1 MGNLVTA
8 PTTGGVSVTYR
19 APRMAG
25 VWPATNLA
33 TAQDPYKPTL
43 VTVFVTDFPFLD
55 SRTTPVILFGTSA

>member
-1 MGNLVTA
+1 
-8 PTTGGVSVTYR
+8 
-19 APRMAG
+19 MAG